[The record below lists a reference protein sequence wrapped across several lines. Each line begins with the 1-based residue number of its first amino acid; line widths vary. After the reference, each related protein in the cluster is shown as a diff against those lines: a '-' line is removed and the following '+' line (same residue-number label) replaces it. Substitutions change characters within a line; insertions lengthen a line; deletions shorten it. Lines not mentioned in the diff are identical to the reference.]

1 MTNSTRSFVEA
12 TFTTTNEKTLLQD
25 CLVIRLVGLIR
36 IAYNNVF
43 WHNSYTSNS
52 SASDVIFEVFIET
65 NMHYVLERLA
75 ESGGLFDHIWL

>member
-25 CLVIRLVGLIR
+25 CLVIRLVIR
-36 IAYNNVF
+36 IAYN
-43 WHNSYTSNS
+43 NSYTSNS

-75 ESGGLFDHIWL
+75 ESGGLFDHIWLYC